1 LNNNRAGKRG
11 IGEGEYIRESKEGKR
26 EGRRRLNYAIYI
38 DFLV

>member
-1 LNNNRAGKRG
+1 LNNSEVGKRG
-11 IGEGEYIRESKEGKR
+11 IKEEGCIKERRRGKR